1 MIPGPQLADDG
12 PAMTRGT
19 SPGRKRLEP
28 LPIDPW
34 IPEICA
40 RLDASGRL
48 VVTAPPGSGK
58 TTRIPPAL
66 TARGPVL
73 VLQPRRIAAR
83 SLARRI
89 AFEQGWE
96 LGREVGWQVR
106 FERRFS
112 RSTSLLIA
120 TEGILTARLQADPL
134 LSDFRTVILDEFHE
148 RSVHTDLAL
157 ALLAEALAARDD
169 LRLVVMSA
177 TLEGEAVAEYLG
189 CPVVQVDARPY
200 PVTVS
205 YLDGV
210 PPVEAVRRTL
220 AGRGR
225 HILVFLPGAA
235 EIASLARQLAA
246 LPLPAGVRVLPL
258 HGTLDAAQQDAA
270 LAPCEG
276 RKVILATNLAETSL
290 TVEGVTEVVDSG
302 FQKVLRFDP
311 STGVDRLETERIT
324 QDSADQRAGR
334 AGRLEPGRACR
345 LWDPRLQLRPRREPE
360 ILRIDLS
367 APFLAVYAWGGDPRR
382 LRWLEPPPKERA
394 EAAIELLERLQLCR
408 DGKLTPLGHRVKKFP
423 IHPRLAC
430 LLAAARGAESAA
442 RVCAVLSERR
452 PVSTG
457 DVHSGTCDP
466 LLDETVLDDRLRQVA
481 GELRR
486 LAERL
491 IPAAREEIPEEDLL
505 KAILAAFPDRV
516 AQRRSPGSDRL
527 LLFSGHGARLARQ
540 SCVQQGEYLV
550 ALEMIDTRPGQGE
563 EALVTQAALVR
574 KEWLKPTGST
584 RTHWL
589 DPDTGTVGSAE
600 ELRYG
605 SLLLYERP
613 VAPDPKV
620 AEALLIEA
628 LRRSGPDPAAKRFL
642 ARAALAGIELDLDQV
657 LADACRGR
665 LRLPEVDLAQ
675 LVPQASRRLIDRLC
689 PETVTPPSG
698 RRIRVEYGDG
708 EPRVAVR
715 IQEVFG
721 WEEAPVVGLERRP
734 LLVQLLAPNGRPVQM
749 TRDLRSFWSRTYPE
763 VRKQLRGRYPKH
775 AWPENPSLPTSDSLL
790 ASGPAGRKAGRGRSR
805 GC

>member
-1 MIPGPQLADDG
+1 
-12 PAMTRGT
+12 MTRGT
-19 SPGRKRLEP
+19 GSGRKRLDP

-40 RLDASGRL
+40 RLDASKRL

-66 TARGPVL
+66 TAGGPVL
-73 VLQPRRIAAR
+73 VLQPRRVAAR

-106 FERRFS
+106 FERHFS
-112 RSTSLLIA
+112 HSTSLLIA

-134 LSDFRTVILDEFHE
+134 LSDFGTVVLDEFHE
-148 RSVHTDLAL
+148 RSIHTDLAL
-157 ALLAEALAARDD
+157 ALLAEAMTARDD

-177 TLEGEAVAEYLG
+177 TMEGDAVAEYLG
-189 CPVVQVDARPY
+189 GCPVVQIDARPH
-200 PVTVS
+200 PVAVS
-205 YLDGV
+205 YLEGV
-210 PPVEAVRRTL
+210 PLAEAVRRTL
-220 AGRGR
+220 EGQGR
-225 HILVFLPGAA
+225 HLLVFLPGAA
-235 EIASLARQLAA
+235 EIASLGRELAA
-246 LPLPAGVRVLPL
+246 LRLPAGVRVLPL

-270 LAPCEG
+270 LAPCDG

-290 TVEGVTEVVDSG
+290 TVEGVTDVVDSG
-302 FQKVLRFDP
+302 FHKVLRFDP
-311 STGVDRLETERIT
+311 STGIDRLETERIT
-324 QDSADQRAGR
+324 QDSAEQRAGR
-334 AGRLEPGRACR
+334 AGRLEPGRAYR

-360 ILRIDLS
+360 ILRIDLA

-382 LRWLEPPPKERA
+382 LRWFEPPPRERA
-394 EAAIELLERLQLCR
+394 EAAIELLERLELCR
-408 DGKLTPLGHRVKKFP
+408 KGKLTPLGHRVKRFP

-430 LLAAARGAESAA
+430 LLAAAQGAESAA

-452 PVSTG
+452 PAPTG
-457 DVHSGTCDP
+457 DVHGGTCDP
-466 LLDETVLDDRLRQVA
+466 LWDETVLDDRLRRVV

-491 IPAAREEIPEEDLL
+491 IPSARQEIPEEDLL
-505 KAILAAFPDRV
+505 KAVLAAFPDRV

-527 LLFSGHGARLARQ
+527 LLCSGRGARLARQ
-540 SCVQQGEYLV
+540 SCVQHGEYLV
-550 ALEMIDTRPGQGE
+550 ALEMISTRSGQGE
-563 EALVTQAALVR
+563 EALVTQAALVQ
-574 KEWLKPTGST
+574 KEWLQPNGST

-589 DPDTGTVGSAE
+589 DPDTGTVKSAE
-600 ELRYG
+600 QLRYD

-613 VAPDPKV
+613 AAPDPRV
-620 AEALLIEA
+620 AEALLVEA
-628 LRRSGPDPAAKRFL
+628 LKRSGLDPAARRFL
-642 ARAALAGIELDLDQV
+642 ARAALAGIKLDVDQV

-665 LRLPEVDLAQ
+665 IRLPEVDLARFAPEAARH
-675 LVPQASRRLIDRLC
+675 VIDRLC
-689 PETVTPPSG
+689 PETVTTPTG

-715 IQEVFG
+715 IQEAFG
-721 WEEAPVVGLERRP
+721 WEEAPVVGIKRQP

-775 AWPENPSLPTSDSLL
+775 AWPEIPPLPAPERLPG
-790 ASGPAGRKAGRGRSR
+790 AAGRRTGGSRSR
-805 GC
+805 GG